1 MSDFLKKL
9 KGVFVVE
16 DPNAPQENPQPTVT
30 QQAQQPSNRPTQP
43 TPINAGSV
51 STPMMSN
58 ANGQVNQKFT
68 EVLFRAMEAANLD
81 GFDYFEFKQAINNLA
96 NMPMDEATRYKSA
109 YAMAQTMGATPD
121 KLIQTAGTYL
131 AVLKQEQDKFQQA
144 AQGQVQNQIGNKKAQ
159 IDNFEQVIKQK
170 DAQIKQL
177 TEEMAQHRKE
187 METLK
192 TDIEQASSKVAQTT
206 ADFEQSYRVL
216 VGQIQNDVTNM
227 QKYLK

>member
-1 MSDFLKKL
+1 MSDFLNKL
-9 KGVFVVE
+9 KGVFIVE
-16 DPNAPQENPQPTVT
+16 DPNAPQTNTQTTVT
-30 QQAQQPSNRPTQP
+30 QQPQQPSNRQTQP
-43 TPINAGSV
+43 TPTV
-51 STPMMSN
+51 SAPIMSN

-109 YAMAQTMGATPD
+109 FAMAQTMGATPD

-131 AVLKQEQDKFQQA
+131 SVLKQEQDKFQQA

-159 IDNFEQVIKQK
+159 IENFEQVIKQK
-170 DAQIKQL
+170 EAQIKQM
-177 TEEMAQHRKE
+177 TDEMAQHRKE

-192 TDIEQASSKVAQTT
+192 SDIEQASSKVAQTT
-206 ADFEQSYRVL
+206 ADFQMSYQVIT
-216 VGQIQNDVTNM
+216 GQIQNDVTNM

>member
-1 MSDFLKKL
+1 MSDFLNKL
-9 KGVFVVE
+9 KGVFIVE
-16 DPNAPQENPQPTVT
+16 DPNAPQTNTQTTVT
-30 QQAQQPSNRPTQP
+30 QQPQQPSNRPTQP
-43 TPINAGSV
+43 TPTV
-51 STPMMSN
+51 SAPIMSN
-58 ANGQVNQKFT
+58 VSNMNGQVSQKFT

-96 NMPMDEATRYKSA
+96 SMPMDEATRYKSA
-109 YAMAQTMGATPD
+109 FAMAQTMGATPD

-131 AVLKQEQDKFQQA
+131 GVLKQEQDKFQQA

-159 IDNFEQVIKQK
+159 IENFEQVIKQK
-170 DAQIKQL
+170 EAQIKQM

-192 TDIEQASSKVAQTT
+192 SDIEQASSKVAQTT
-206 ADFEQSYRVL
+206 ADFQKSYQVIT
-216 VGQIQNDVTNM
+216 GQIQNDVTNM

>member
-16 DPNAPQENPQPTVT
+16 DPNAPQQNPQQTVT
-30 QQAQQPSNRPTQP
+30 QQPQQPSNRPTQQTSVPPP
-43 TPINAGSV
+43 TMN
-51 STPMMSN
+51 T
-58 ANGQVNQKFT
+58 ANGQVSQKFT

-109 YAMAQTMGATPD
+109 FAMAQTMGATPD

-131 AVLKQEQDKFQQA
+131 GVLKQEQDKFQQA

-159 IDNFEQVIKQK
+159 IENFEQVIKQK
-170 DAQIKQL
+170 EAQIKQM
-177 TEEMAQHRKE
+177 TDEMAQHRKE

-192 TDIEQASSKVAQTT
+192 SDIEQASSKVAQTT
-206 ADFEQSYRVL
+206 ADFEKSYQVIT
-216 VGQIQNDVTNM
+216 GQIQNDVANM

>member
-16 DPNAPQENPQPTVT
+16 DPNAPQEKPQQTVT
-30 QQAQQPSNRPTQP
+30 QQPQQQSNRPTQQASVPPP
-43 TPINAGSV
+43 TMN
-51 STPMMSN
+51 T
-58 ANGQVNQKFT
+58 ANGQVSQKFT
-68 EVLFRAMEAANLD
+68 EVLFRAMEAANVD

-109 YAMAQTMGATPD
+109 FAMAQTMGATPD

-131 AVLKQEQDKFQQA
+131 GVLKQEQDKFQQA

-170 DAQIKQL
+170 EAQIKQM
-177 TEEMAQHRKE
+177 TDEMAQHRKE

-192 TDIEQASSKVAQTT
+192 SDIEQASSKVAQTT
-206 ADFEQSYRVL
+206 ADFEKSYQVL

>member
-16 DPNAPQENPQPTVT
+16 DPNAPQENPQQTVT
-30 QQAQQPSNRPTQP
+30 QQPQQQSNRPTQQASVPLP
-43 TPINAGSV
+43 TMN
-51 STPMMSN
+51 T
-58 ANGQVNQKFT
+58 ANGQVSQKFT

-109 YAMAQTMGATPD
+109 FAMAQTMGATPD
-121 KLIQTAGTYL
+121 KLIQTASTYL
-131 AVLKQEQDKFQQA
+131 SVLKQEQDKFQQA

-159 IDNFEQVIKQK
+159 IENFEQVIKQK
-170 DAQIKQL
+170 EAQIKQM

-192 TDIEQASSKVAQTT
+192 SDIEQASSKVAQTT
-206 ADFEQSYRVL
+206 ADFQMSYQVIT
-216 VGQIQNDVTNM
+216 GQIQNDVTNM

>member
-1 MSDFLKKL
+1 MSDFLSKL
-9 KGVFVVE
+9 KGVFIVE
-16 DPNAPQENPQPTVT
+16 DPNAPQTNTQTPVT
-30 QQAQQPSNRPTQP
+30 QQPQQPSNRPTPP
-43 TPINAGSV
+43 TPTV
-51 STPMMSN
+51 SAPIMSN
-58 ANGQVNQKFT
+58 AQGQVSQKFT

-109 YAMAQTMGATPD
+109 FAMAQTMGATPD

-131 AVLKQEQDKFQQA
+131 GVLKQEQDKFQQA

-159 IDNFEQVIKQK
+159 IENFEQVIKQK
-170 DAQIKQL
+170 EAQIKQM

-192 TDIEQASSKVAQTT
+192 SDIEQASSKVAQTT
-206 ADFEQSYRVL
+206 ADFEQSYQVL

>member
-16 DPNAPQENPQPTVT
+16 DPNAPQENPQQTVT
-30 QQAQQPSNRPTQP
+30 QQPQQPSNRPTQP
-43 TPINAGSV
+43 TPTV
-51 STPMMSN
+51 SAPIMSN
-58 ANGQVNQKFT
+58 VNGQVNQKFT

-109 YAMAQTMGATPD
+109 FAMAQTMGATPD

-131 AVLKQEQDKFQQA
+131 SVLKQEQDKFQQA

-159 IDNFEQVIKQK
+159 IENFEQVIKQK
-170 DAQIKQL
+170 EAQIKQM
-177 TEEMAQHRKE
+177 TDEMAQHRKE

-192 TDIEQASSKVAQTT
+192 SDIEQASSKVAQTT
-206 ADFEQSYRVL
+206 ADFQMSYQVIT
-216 VGQIQNDVTNM
+216 GQIQNDVTNM

>member
-16 DPNAPQENPQPTVT
+16 DPNAVQEKPQQTVT
-30 QQAQQPSNRPTQP
+30 QEPQQPSNRPTQP
-43 TPINAGSV
+43 TSSV
-51 STPMMSN
+51 STPIMGN
-58 ANGQVNQKFT
+58 ASGQVSQKFT

-109 YAMAQTMGATPD
+109 FAMAQTMGATPD

-131 AVLKQEQDKFQQA
+131 GVLKQEQDKFQQA

-159 IDNFEQVIKQK
+159 IENFEQVIKQK
-170 DAQIKQL
+170 EAQIKQM

-192 TDIEQASSKVAQTT
+192 SDIEQASSKVAQTT
-206 ADFEQSYRVL
+206 ADFEKSYQVL

>member
-16 DPNAPQENPQPTVT
+16 DPNAPQQNPQQTVT
-30 QQAQQPSNRPTQP
+30 QQPQQPSNRPMQQASVPPP
-43 TPINAGSV
+43 TMN
-51 STPMMSN
+51 T

-68 EVLFRAMEAANLD
+68 EVLFRAMEAANVD

-109 YAMAQTMGATPD
+109 FAMAQTMGATPD

-131 AVLKQEQDKFQQA
+131 SVLKQEQDKFQQA

-159 IDNFEQVIKQK
+159 IENFEQVIKQK
-170 DAQIKQL
+170 EAQIKQM
-177 TEEMAQHRKE
+177 TDEMAQHRKE
-187 METLK
+187 MEILK
-192 TDIEQASSKVAQTT
+192 SDIEQASSKVAQTT
-206 ADFEQSYRVL
+206 ADFQMSYQVIT
-216 VGQIQNDVTNM
+216 GQIQNDVTNM

>member
-16 DPNAPQENPQPTVT
+16 DPNAPQENPQQTVT
-30 QQAQQPSNRPTQP
+30 QQPQPQSNRPVQP
-43 TPINAGSV
+43 SPTVSVPI
-51 STPMMSN
+51 MSN

-68 EVLFRAMEAANLD
+68 EVLFKAMEAANLD

-109 YAMAQTMGATPD
+109 FAMAQTMGATPD
-121 KLIQTAGTYL
+121 KLIQTASTYL
-131 AVLKQEQDKFQQA
+131 SVLKQEQDKFQQA

-170 DAQIKQL
+170 EAQIKQM
-177 TEEMAQHRKE
+177 TDEMAQHRKE

-192 TDIEQASSKVAQTT
+192 SDIEQASSKVAQTT
-206 ADFEQSYRVL
+206 ADFQMSYQVIT
-216 VGQIQNDVTNM
+216 GQIQNDVTNM